1 MANSKLLKPILIG
14 VGSGLLA
21 LTLIIGS
28 IGFFGNSNVQTVAEK
43 TPAVQTSQESDG
55 ANGEGS
61 GEAQPSPEAQPETE
75 PEPEVTDESLSADQL
90 AAEQAELD
98 ENTGALETSDPIS
111 DQATTPTQSATP
123 SPSPTPSP
131 SCNLSTLAAS
141 TEILDWRAEVVNLA
155 NGRVLYQSRADDAA
169 RLASVMKILTSVAVL
184 ETLGPDYRVTTRVY
198 RDATDPGRIYFVGAG
213 DITLSRTPVGE
224 RSVYRDAPKL
234 STLANQIRSSV
245 GEGLIH
251 TIVLDST
258 LWSASNGDGEW
269 HETWDNRGLTQGY
282 MAPVSALQV
291 DADRENPARQS
302 SPRSRTPVMQ
312 AGTWLKEAI
321 GETAGAAQLQYGSL
335 PSSAVQIASVQSQP
349 MSRWISY
356 MMASSDNA
364 LAEAMGRLVSLDV
377 GLSGSMSSLTEAF
390 EIALAPLGLNPR
402 DFFVQD
408 ASGLSRNSRVAPSMV
423 NDVLSLVES
432 DRKYQV
438 VKNSLSIAGQP
449 GSLGSRF
456 KDDQTD
462 SHGRIFAK
470 TGWIRTGYSL
480 AGFIDARDG
489 SRLAFTVYNLGT
501 GVMLVNRDAM
511 DDIVYAMYDCGLRI
525 TG

>member
-1 MANSKLLKPILIG
+1 VADFKHLKPMMIG

-28 IGFFGNSNVQTVAEK
+28 ISFFGSSNEQTIAEEVL
-43 TPAVQTSQESDG
+43 PAPSDSQEG
-55 ANGEGS
+55 AEGVGS
-61 GEAQPSPEAQPETE
+61 STTEQTTE
-75 PEPEVTDESLSADQL
+75 PVTEPQVEPELGADEL

-98 ENTGALETSDPIS
+98 ENAD
-111 DQATTPTQSATP
+111 ATTDPSASPEPSASELATP

-141 TEILDWRAEVVNLA
+141 PQILDWRAEVVNLA
-155 NGRVLYQSRADDAA
+155 NGRVLYQSRANESA
-169 RLASVMKILTSVAVL
+169 RLASVMKILTSVAVI
-184 ETLGPDYRVTTRVY
+184 ETLGPDYRVTTRVF
-198 RDATDPGRIYFVGAG
+198 RDASDPGRIFFVGAG
-213 DITLSRTPVGE
+213 DITLSRTAPGSQ
-224 RSVYRDAPKL
+224 SVYRDAPKL
-234 STLANQIRSSV
+234 SALASQIRSELG
-245 GEGLIH
+245 GEPIH

-258 LWSASNGDGEW
+258 LWSAPGGDGEW
-269 HETWDNRGLTQGY
+269 HDTWDNRGLTQGY

-291 DADRENPARQS
+291 DADRQTPARQS

-312 AGTWLKEAI
+312 AGGWLRAAI
-321 GETAGAAQLQYGSL
+321 GDSAAEAQLQYGSL

-377 GLSGSMSSLTEAF
+377 GLSGSMSSLTQAF
-390 EIALAPLGLNPR
+390 EIALAPLDLNPN

-408 ASGLSRNSRVAPSMV
+408 ASGLSRNSRVAPALV
-423 NDVLSLVES
+423 NKVLRLVETES
-432 DRKYQV
+432 KYRG
-438 VKNSLSIAGQP
+438 VKNALAISGQP
-449 GSLGSRF
+449 GSLSTRF
-456 KDDQTD
+456 GNEQSD

-501 GVMLVNRDAM
+501 GVLLVNRNAM

>member
-1 MANSKLLKPILIG
+1 VADFKHLKPIMIG
-14 VGSGLLA
+14 AGSGLLA
-21 LTLIIGS
+21 LALIVGS
-28 IGFFGNSNVQTVAEK
+28 ISFFGSSNEQTVAEEVL
-43 TPAVQTSQESDG
+43 PAPSGQPLDG
-55 ANGEGS
+55 NGD
-61 GEAQPSPEAQPETE
+61 SPQATEPATETAAEPATE
-75 PEPEVTDESLSADQL
+75 PEADNELGADEL

-98 ENTGALETSDPIS
+98 ETEPAAATEPGSSPEPTASE
-111 DQATTPTQSATP
+111 QATQ
-123 SPSPTPSP
+123 SPSPSP
-131 SCNLSTLAAS
+131 SCNLSTLANS
-141 TEILDWRAEVVNLA
+141 PQILDWRAEVVNLA
-155 NGRVLYQSRADDAA
+155 DGRVLYQSRADEAA

-198 RDATDPGRIYFVGAG
+198 RDASDPGRIYFVGAG
-213 DITLSRTPVGE
+213 DVTLSRTPVGE

-234 STLANQIRSSV
+234 STLANQIRSTLGS
-245 GEGLIH
+245 ESIH

-291 DADRENPARQS
+291 DADRQNPARQS

-335 PSSAVQIASVQSQP
+335 PSTAVQIASVQSQP

-390 EIALAPLGLNPR
+390 EIALAPLGLNPS

-423 NDVLSLVES
+423 NDVLMLVETE
-432 DRKYQV
+432 RKYQV

-456 KDDQTD
+456 KDDQAD
-462 SHGRIFAK
+462 SHGQIFAK

-489 SRLAFTVYNLGT
+489 ARLAFTVYNLGT
-501 GVMLVNRDAM
+501 GVLLVNRDAM